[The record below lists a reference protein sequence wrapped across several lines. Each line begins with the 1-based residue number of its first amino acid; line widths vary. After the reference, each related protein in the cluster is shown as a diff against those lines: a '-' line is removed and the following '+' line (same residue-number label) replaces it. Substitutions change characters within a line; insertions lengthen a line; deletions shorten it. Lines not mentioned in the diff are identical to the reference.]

1 MTRLNFARAAQ
12 LHRTVTHGTEAI
24 MPATALR
31 PADDTQ
37 SRPERAC
44 ERCEKPFLPVRAD
57 ARFCSVRCRVAAHR
71 QLSVTMGKPELSVT
85 AELSVTEPLNVKL
98 PPLNLVEEGK
108 PDRAFDPMSYLEM
121 VDGEWQVTAHGRRVG
136 PPREWLMEK
145 AGLIDAQPTISP
157 PEPPPPETV
166 TAATRLAAIMADPIL
181 SDPHWFGMPIR
192 PGGLSDDEW
201 AGTLASEAR
210 CRHVRARRTVAGLEP
225 AATRPAHAFTR
236 PKGYSDAEWQAAVA
250 DAKRLGYSRSAAL
263 R

>member
-1 MTRLNFARAAQ
+1 LTALAIIKEAAALGVRVNLNGDSLALKAATKPPADLLAKLKQHKAEIVALLRQEARA
-12 LHRTVTHGTEAI
+12 
-24 MPATALR
+24 P
-31 PADDTQ
+31 
-37 SRPERAC
+37 
-44 ERCEKPFLPVRAD
+44 
-57 ARFCSVRCRVAAHR
+57 AHR

-85 AELSVTEPLNVKL
+85 AELTVTEPLNVKL
-98 PPLNLVEEGK
+98 PPLNLVAEDK

-181 SDPHWFGMPIR
+181 SDPHWYGMPIR
-192 PGGLSDDEW
+192 PGGLTDDEW
-201 AGTLASEAR
+201 AWTLSCEAR
-210 CRHVRARRTVAGLEP
+210 CRHVRASRIVAGLEP
-225 AATRPAHAFTR
+225 AATRPAHALTR
-236 PKGYSDAEWQAAVA
+236 PKGYSDAEWEAAIA
-250 DAKRLGYSRSAAL
+250 DAKRLRYSRSVAL